1 MIPLHHS
8 VEFQHHLWDDV
19 LPQANI
25 VVDLTCG
32 NGHDTLYL
40 LQHSHSKAKIYAI
53 DVQKEAI
60 QSTMERWREK
70 APETYHR
77 VCVLQGSHDTIL
89 ETYPISNIDLIVA
102 NLGYLP
108 NGNHSIMTHED
119 TTIQA
124 IAIGLQNLSVDGLC
138 TIVAYPGTER
148 GFIESKA
155 VETYLSSIDQTVYH
169 CSTWHPINQKH
180 NPPILYIIRRRK

>member
-53 DVQKEAI
+53 PRNRTRI
-60 QSTMERWREK
+60 Q
-70 APETYHR
+70 
-77 VCVLQGSHDTIL
+77 G
-89 ETYPISNIDLIVA
+89 
-102 NLGYLP
+102 
-108 NGNHSIMTHED
+108 
-119 TTIQA
+119 
-124 IAIGLQNLSVDGLC
+124 
-138 TIVAYPGTER
+138 
-148 GFIESKA
+148 IESRRSLLIK
-155 VETYLSSIDQTVYH
+155 YRSDSI
-169 CSTWHPINQKH
+169 S
-180 NPPILYIIRRRK
+180 L